1 MVPLPRMSLPRA
13 SKRARVLPIEELAR
27 VVEKARKAGR
37 RVVHC
42 HGVFDLLHI
51 GHIRHFEAARRHGDL
66 LVVTVTP
73 DRHVNKGP
81 SRPAF
86 PEALR
91 AEAVAALDCVDYAA
105 INRWPTAVEAIRLL
119 KPAFY
124 AKGSDYRRSA
134 DDVTGGIRREAAA
147 VRAGGGRLVFTDDI
161 VFSSSHLI
169 NRRLSTFSPDV
180 DAYIDGFRRRHP
192 LAEVLKPLEQARK
205 LKVLVV
211 GEAIIDEYVYCDAI
225 GKSSKEP
232 TLVVQYASE
241 ERFAGG
247 ILAIANHVAAF
258 AGRVTALTFLGASAS
273 QEPFVR
279 GKLRDN
285 VRPRFLYRPDAP
297 TIVKRRFVERYHF
310 TKMLEVYEIND
321 AQMEARERK
330 ALLAALERE
339 LPSHDLVIIA
349 DYGHGMLDDDA
360 IKLIARK
367 AKHVVV
373 NAQSN
378 GGNLGYHTIGRYPRA
393 DLACLTENELRME
406 SRDRRSDLR
415 RLVPLFSKR
424 TGFDRMIATRG
435 KNGSL
440 CWDRRDGFVQ
450 VPAIAGQVKD
460 RVGAGDAFLSV
471 AALCDVV
478 GAPLEISG
486 LIGNAAGA
494 QAVATVG
501 NRDFIDKTALI
512 KHLEALLK

>member
-1 MVPLPRMSLPRA
+1 MSPRRA
-13 SKRARVLPIEELAR
+13 SARGQVLTIEELAR
-27 VVEKARKAGR
+27 ITAQARKAGR
-37 RVVHC
+37 KVVHC

-81 SRPAF
+81 HRPAF
-86 PEALR
+86 SEALR
-91 AEAVAALDCVDYAA
+91 AEAVAALDCVDYVAV
-105 INRWPTAVEAIRLL
+105 NRWPTAVEAIRLL

-124 AKGSDYRRSA
+124 AKGSDYKRSA

-169 NRRLSTFSPDV
+169 NRRFSTLSPEA
-180 DAYIDGFRRRHP
+180 DAYIEGFRRRHP
-192 LAEVLKPLEQARK
+192 LAEVLDPLERARD

-211 GEAIIDEYVYCDAI
+211 GESIVDEYVYCDAI

-232 TLVVQYASE
+232 TLVVQYVSE

-247 ILAIANHVAAF
+247 ILAIANHAAAF
-258 AGRVTALTFLGASAS
+258 AGRVSALTFLGAAAS
-273 QEPFVR
+273 QEAFVR
-279 GKLRDN
+279 GKLRAN
-285 VRPRFLYRPDAP
+285 VRPLFLRRPDAP

-310 TKMLEVYEIND
+310 TKMFEVYEIND
-321 AQMEARERK
+321 ARMEARERR
-330 ALLAALERE
+330 ALLDALERE
-339 LPSHDLVIIA
+339 LPRHDVVIVA
-349 DYGHGMLDDDA
+349 DYGHGMLDEAA

-367 AKHVVV
+367 AKHLVV

-378 GGNLGYHTIGRYPRA
+378 AGNLGYHTIGHYPRA

-406 SRDRRSDLR
+406 TRDRRSDLR
-415 RLVPLFSKR
+415 RLVPAFSQR
-424 TGFDRMIATRG
+424 TGFRRIIVTRG

-440 CWDRRDGFVQ
+440 CWDRRGGFVQ
-450 VPAIAGQVKD
+450 VPAVAGQVKD
-460 RVGAGDAFLSV
+460 RIGAGDAFLSL
-471 AALCDVV
+471 AALCDAL
-478 GAPLEISG
+478 GAPLEIGG
-486 LIGNAAGA
+486 LVGNAAGA

-501 NRDFIDKTALI
+501 NRDFIDKTALV
-512 KHLEALLK
+512 KHIETLLK